1 MTSVSTWAATAGPT
15 YRAADATGT
24 NTTGTNGTANT
35 GGTSSSG
42 GATSTTNDQMGKDM
56 FLKLLVAQM
65 QYQDPSN
72 PMDATQFISQ
82 TAQFT
87 VVEKLAD
94 LATQNDKLLAVGQT
108 QSAAALVGRTV
119 TWTDAS
125 NTSQT
130 GVVTAANLTSPPTL
144 AVGDLTVELSAITS
158 VKDTTGATGST
169 G

>member
-1 MTSVSTWAATAGPT
+1 MTTVNALARTTTTATETSSPPV
-15 YRAADATGT
+15 
-24 NTTGTNGTANT
+24 TTG
-35 GGTSSSG
+35 
-42 GATSTTNDQMGKDM
+42 NDQMGKDT

-72 PMDATQFISQ
+72 PTDATQFISQ

-94 LATQNDKLLAVGQT
+94 LATQNDKLLAAGQA

-119 TWTDAS
+119 TWVDVS
-125 NTSQT
+125 NTSHT

-144 AVGDLTVELSAITS
+144 TVGDQTVDLSAITS
-158 VKDTTGATGST
+158 VAATPADKA
-169 G
+169 